1 MNNFVLIKEQMRH
14 CNCFCLSVFAEHS
27 LFVRAF
33 RLKMEPH
40 SISVDE
46 DLYNA
51 AKEVQDEM
59 NSNSEGLLD
68 PELFQQFAIVDRGAE
83 FEMLYGMVVGR

>member
-1 MNNFVLIKEQMRH
+1 MHDNVVLSISQHKQIVQRWSCLVSLPQNMNNFVLIKEQMRH

-51 AKEVQDEM
+51 AKEVQ
-59 NSNSEGLLD
+59 
-68 PELFQQFAIVDRGAE
+68 V
-83 FEMLYGMVVGR
+83 